1 MIAHGDSE
9 AADEI
14 EDAEQRPVQP
24 GVIVEVGI
32 GRDREESPHHDGEK
46 EDDGPAD
53 MVTASQAQCAYI
65 RRHRLFSDRVRI
77 RHSLR

>member
-32 GRDREESPHHDGEK
+32 DWDREESSHHDGEK
-46 EDDGPAD
+46 EDDRPAD
-53 MVTASQAQCAYI
+53 MVTASQAQ
-65 RRHRLFSDRVRI
+65 
-77 RHSLR
+77 